1 MFRYSPHPHS
11 QLIHDDLSARLAPL
25 DRYGLAECASVLV
38 DGVVALA
45 NWSQGSLMRQL
56 TRTRA
61 NPGAREAR
69 FGPRRLVDAIW
80 WAKLREAREGWP
92 SREGLHSRA
101 KRADMP
107 ERRAEGLG
115 LALLRRPWFWD

>member
-1 MFRYSPHPHS
+1 MADNCRRKKTLQWGIIMFRYSPHPHS

-56 TRTRA
+56 DANARKPGRA
-61 NPGAREAR
+61 
-69 FGPRRLVDAIW
+69 
-80 WAKLREAREGWP
+80 
-92 SREGLHSRA
+92 
-101 KRADMP
+101 
-107 ERRAEGLG
+107 
-115 LALLRRPWFWD
+115 